1 MARILCYVIPSNF
14 RDNVSSHNYTFYK
27 RDKSLNSALE
37 DKVNTPS
44 ASVDIEEAL
53 QDASR
58 LLKSPEPITLSEV
71 AFYLDQKERIESIT
85 GIITA
90 SKDLE
95 SRNKDIGIIAGKY
108 VGTLAADTV
117 VFGGIPV
124 TTTLVSLYDIGVRFF
139 KSKK

>member
-1 MARILCYVIPSNF
+1 M
-14 RDNVSSHNYTFYK
+14 
-27 RDKSLNSALE
+27 
-37 DKVNTPS
+37 
-44 ASVDIEEAL
+44 
-53 QDASR
+53 
-58 LLKSPEPITLSEV
+58 
-71 AFYLDQKERIESIT
+71 AFYLEQKERIESIA

-108 VGTLAADTV
+108 AGTLIADTA

-124 TTTLVSLYDIGVRFF
+124 TTTLVSLYDVSTRYF